1 VLKNRYKIINYLFVL
16 LILFF
21 LSKYLYNNWSQ
32 VRGFPI
38 LFNYYYLIIS
48 FLLLFISF
56 VGMSFTWYRI
66 LNIIDK
72 NFFSPFIAFK
82 IYIYSFLG
90 RYVPGKIW
98 TVVGKVYLGSK
109 EGANKKSLAVSS
121 FLDSVLSLMA
131 TSTLGIIFLLV
142 SIDFKFLN
150 IILLPAL
157 IVIIGL
163 IFIHPKIF
171 YTIFNFLLKRTKRS
185 KIVKTEFLSYY
196 EIIKSLLLY
205 ILCSLSR
212 GAAFLFFIISL
223 YPNVSAQNF
232 TLVIG
237 AFLLANAIGVA
248 ALFAPSGLGVRE
260 GILALILGIIFPVTI
275 AIFISFLA
283 RLWMTAS
290 ELLLFSIVSICSF
303 LKRNNKLNSHV

>member
-1 VLKNRYKIINYLFVL
+1 
-16 LILFF
+16 
-21 LSKYLYNNWSQ
+21 
-32 VRGFPI
+32 
-38 LFNYYYLIIS
+38 
-48 FLLLFISF
+48 
-56 VGMSFTWYRI
+56 M
-66 LNIIDK
+66 
-72 NFFSPFIAFK
+72 
-82 IYIYSFLG
+82 G